1 MDDDLRARLFDPAA
15 AHDLVLARRPAV
27 PTAVQG
33 VVSDVVW
40 GEVVR
45 LLRWATADTGGSAV
59 LESGTWW
66 RLAAG
71 CAEFLRRYPGLS
83 AELDEP
89 WDAVPPPDLPGPGAA
104 RVAAAAARLAALL
117 RSVEPLPLRRL
128 AAEVDALGAAAIGA
142 LAERAWA
149 PSGR

>member
-1 MDDDLRARLFDPAA
+1 MDDDLRASLFDPTAS
-15 AHDLVLARRPAV
+15 HDLVLAHRPPL

-45 LLRWATADTGGSAV
+45 LLRWATADTGGSPA

-66 RLAAG
+66 RLATG
-71 CAEFLRRYPGLS
+71 CAAFLRRYPGLS
-83 AELDEP
+83 AELAEP
-89 WDAVPPPDLPGPGAA
+89 WDVVPVPEVPGTGAH
-104 RVAAAAARLAALL
+104 RVAAAAERLAGLL
-117 RSVEPLPLRRL
+117 RSADVLPVHRL

-142 LAERAWA
+142 LAQQATA
-149 PSGR
+149 

>member
-1 MDDDLRARLFDPAA
+1 MDDDLRASLFDPTAS
-15 AHDLVLARRPAV
+15 HDLVLARRPPV

-45 LLRWATADTGGSAV
+45 LLRWAAADTGGSPG
-59 LESGTWW
+59 LQTGTWW

-83 AELDEP
+83 AEIEEP
-89 WDAVPPPDLPGPGAA
+89 WDVVALPNPPATAAGAA
-104 RVAAAAARLAALL
+104 RVAAAAPRLAALL
-117 RSVEPLPLRRL
+117 RPARPPPPRPPPPQGGGPGAPALRPPAR
-128 AAEVDALGAAAIGA
+128 
-142 LAERAWA
+142 
-149 PSGR
+149 